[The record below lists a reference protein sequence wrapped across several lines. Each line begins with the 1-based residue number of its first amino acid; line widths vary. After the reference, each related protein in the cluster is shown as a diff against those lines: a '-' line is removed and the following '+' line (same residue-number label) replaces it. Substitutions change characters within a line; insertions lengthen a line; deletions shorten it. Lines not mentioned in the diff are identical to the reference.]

1 MANIN
6 SFYGKVQALFAVS
19 LNVNS
24 QEIVTI
30 IGSNGAGKS
39 TLLKT
44 ISGLIHP
51 QQGDVLW
58 QNRPI
63 NFDPPHKIARMGIA
77 LVPEGRQVLASL
89 TVKDNLVL
97 GAYCRIRQDGR
108 ESIEKD
114 LLFIYSIFPILR
126 ERGRGLA
133 GHLSG
138 GEQQMLAIGRA
149 LMSRPKL
156 VLLDEP
162 SQGLAPL
169 VLREIFETIL
179 KLNRDGMTILLV
191 EQNSKLALQIANR
204 GYILENGRVTISSD
218 AKELLK
224 NDHIKK
230 AYLG

>member
-1 MANIN
+1 
-6 SFYGKVQALFAVS
+6 
-19 LNVNS
+19 
-24 QEIVTI
+24 
-30 IGSNGAGKS
+30 
-39 TLLKT
+39 
-44 ISGLIHP
+44 
-51 QQGDVLW
+51 
-58 QNRPI
+58 
-63 NFDPPHKIARMGIA
+63 
-77 LVPEGRQVLASL
+77 
-89 TVKDNLVL
+89 
-97 GAYCRIRQDGR
+97 
-108 ESIEKD
+108 
-114 LLFIYSIFPILR
+114 
-126 ERGRGLA
+126 
-133 GHLSG
+133 
-138 GEQQMLAIGRA
+138 MLAIGRA